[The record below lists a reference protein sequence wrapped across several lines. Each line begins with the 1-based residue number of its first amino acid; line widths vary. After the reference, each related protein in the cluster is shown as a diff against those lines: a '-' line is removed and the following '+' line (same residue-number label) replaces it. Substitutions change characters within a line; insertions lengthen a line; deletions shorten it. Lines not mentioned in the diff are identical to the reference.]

1 MARAFSK
8 RVPPCCGVA
17 IGDSGGTRGADTIAA
32 RRAGSDPAQR
42 RRRRDGF
49 HPRRGTRQRWGLYR
63 GHNGA
68 ELLPGVLGNGGS
80 DLAVMAFRSS
90 TWCPALRHHDSMKY
104 SQKLLVSV
112 LVATLFGALLTVTL
126 STPVAAG
133 TDVHDGMAP
142 QDGVDKSERPP
153 TEPSPRDGYR
163 ALVTDVLPDT
173 DKARV
178 GPRAPV
184 CGTHQHHQFSSGYA
198 CNSPY
203 DPEPLVPS
211 KCFLRVFEVLVP
223 VLLIP
228 ASPGIWGVVGTVV
241 AIEAG
246 AEKVGKLYRWL
257 QVS

>member
-142 QDGVDKSERPP
+142 EDGSIRAKGLLQSHRHEMDIGPWSRMYCPTPP
-153 TEPSPRDGYR
+153 RHELAREHRSAGPISTISSVR
-163 ALVTDVLPDT
+163 VTL
-173 DKARV
+173 A
-178 GPRAPV
+178 
-184 CGTHQHHQFSSGYA
+184 
-198 CNSPY
+198 
-203 DPEPLVPS
+203 
-211 KCFLRVFEVLVP
+211 
-223 VLLIP
+223 
-228 ASPGIWGVVGTVV
+228 TVHMTPN
-241 AIEAG
+241 
-246 AEKVGKLYRWL
+246 R
-257 QVS
+257 